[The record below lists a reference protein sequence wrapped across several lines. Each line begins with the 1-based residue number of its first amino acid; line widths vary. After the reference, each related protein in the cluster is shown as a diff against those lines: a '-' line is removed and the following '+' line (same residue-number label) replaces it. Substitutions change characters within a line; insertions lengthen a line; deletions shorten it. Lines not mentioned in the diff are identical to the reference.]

1 MHSSDENAVMAK
13 EQRHD
18 LIRST
23 EGDNCKTQDDPR
35 LSAKPFEIPKRLVY
49 NAWKRVAAN
58 KGAPGVDNESIQA
71 YQKNLG
77 GNLYKLWNRMSSGSY
92 HPKPVKQVLI
102 PKGDGF
108 RSLGVPTVADRTAQ
122 MAVKMVLEPRLEK
135 IFHPGSY
142 GYRPGVGAKGP
153 VLQVRGNCWKYD
165 WVLDMDIKAFFDSI
179 DHELMML
186 AVEKHA
192 PEKWIR
198 IYIRRWL
205 ECPIQLESGEMEN
218 RSCGT
223 PQGGEI
229 SPLIANLYLHYAF
242 DHWMK
247 QNSPG
252 IPFIRYADD
261 IVCHCRT
268 RDEAEKLWENLRERL
283 GHCKLQLHPVKTK
296 LVYCKDNKRK
306 GDYPLTRFDFLGFS
320 FQGRTVQ
327 DRQGKLFTGFNPGV
341 SRKSLKRMN
350 ESIRE
355 LNINRRTQSTMS
367 ELAEMI
373 NPMVRGWIAYYGS
386 FYPEP
391 LKRFLV
397 RIDLRLG
404 RWARNKYRKLRGR
417 KRRSWNWLKR
427 YRTTFPKMF
436 VHWDYLFLKGHG

>member
-1 MHSSDENAVMAK
+1 MTLFDQGRVTTVK
-13 EQRHD
+13 
-18 LIRST
+18 
-23 EGDNCKTQDDPR
+23 QDDHR
-35 LSAKPFEIPKRLVY
+35 TTAKPFEIPKRLVY

-58 KGAPGVDNESIQA
+58 KGAPGVDRESIQA
-71 YQKNLG
+71 YKKNLG

-142 GYRPGVGAKGP
+142 GYRPGVGAKDV
-153 VLQVRGNCWKYD
+153 VLQVRGNCWRYD

-179 DHELMML
+179 DHELMMR

-223 PQGGEI
+223 PQGGVI

-247 QNSPG
+247 QNYPG

-261 IVCHCRT
+261 IVCHCRN
-268 RDEAEKLWENLRERL
+268 RNEAETLWENLKERL

-296 LVYCKDNKRK
+296 MVYCKDNKRK
-306 GDYPLTRFDFLGFS
+306 GVYSLTRFDFLGFS
-320 FQGRTVQ
+320 FHGRTVQ
-327 DRQGKLFTGFNPGV
+327 DRQGNLFTGFNPGV

-355 LNINRRTQSTMS
+355 LNINSRTQSTMS

-373 NPMVRGWIAYYGS
+373 NPKVRGWIAYYRS

-391 LKRFLV
+391 LKRFLI
-397 RIDLRLG
+397 RIELRLG
-404 RWARNKYRKLRGR
+404 RWARNKYKQLRGR

-427 YRTTFPKMF
+427 FRASFPKMF